1 MPFARSVSD
10 LRRAGSI
17 GVHEPNQMMADAGI
31 FVFFRCSA
39 VVLCS
44 VCWELVESSQAQ

>member
-1 MPFARSVSD
+1 
-10 LRRAGSI
+10 
-17 GVHEPNQMMADAGI
+17 MADAGI

-44 VCWELVESSQAQ
+44 VGWELVELSQAQ